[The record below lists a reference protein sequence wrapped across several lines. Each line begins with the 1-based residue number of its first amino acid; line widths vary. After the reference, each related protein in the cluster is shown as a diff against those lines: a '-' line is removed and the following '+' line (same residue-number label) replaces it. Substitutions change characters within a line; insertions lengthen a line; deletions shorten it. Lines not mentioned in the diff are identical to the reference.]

1 MHEPE
6 HARAILD
13 HPLCDLGIATLVFWR
28 LHSRCSLDVAT
39 PALLNQLAHNIES
52 GAYAPVIAY
61 VPAQDPEIKL
71 PKTPIWEIPAVLKQA
86 V

>member
-39 PALLNQLAHNIES
+39 PDLQREILRNIES
-52 GAYAPVIAY
+52 GSYAPVIAY
-61 VPAQDPEIKL
+61 VPAQDPEVKL
-71 PKTPIWEIPAVLKQA
+71 PKPAKWDIPPALKQA
-86 V
+86 A